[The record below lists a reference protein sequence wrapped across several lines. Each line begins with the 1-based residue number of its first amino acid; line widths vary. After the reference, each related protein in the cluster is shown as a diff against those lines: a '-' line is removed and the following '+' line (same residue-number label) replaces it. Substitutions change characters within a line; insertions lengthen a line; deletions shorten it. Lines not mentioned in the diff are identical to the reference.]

1 MRRARARAVS
11 IAIAAAFA
19 WLASCSN
26 NPYPEADDLAKVRY
40 AALSGPPKD
49 LDPAVT
55 YNVSDHA
62 ITANVY
68 ETLLEYHYLKRPY
81 ELMPGLA
88 EAVPKAERGADGRLT
103 YRFRLRP
110 GARYQPDPCFALG
123 DPDARDREIVAAD
136 VAFELMRIGD
146 PTVISPVVAT
156 FEKIDGFGEFVKRLV
171 ALRSADPEFSKQRID
186 QQYAAAGG
194 VSGLVVRGNYEL
206 DVTLRHPYPQLLYW
220 FAMPFTSPV
229 PWEAIA
235 YYDGEGGRPSF
246 TEHPVSSGPF
256 RVTRYEKYS
265 RVTLERNPNWYG
277 ALHPEWRAPGAIY
290 PSTGENGDAEAGLLR
305 PEYVGRPL
313 PFLDRIEFRMEK
325 EAIPSFNK
333 FLQGYYDASG
343 IIQESFD
350 RAVQQGRL
358 SPEMEARG
366 MALAKSVDPAVYY
379 IGFNMNDP
387 VVGTPAGNRGRVLR
401 QAMST
406 AVDAIE
412 FSRIFMNGRG
422 VPAQSVIPPGI
433 TGYDAH
439 YENPFR
445 TFDLERARAL
455 LAEAGYKGGI
465 DPETRRPLRLS
476 FDTADPSTRGR
487 LQWQFFVDAWRRIGL
502 DVQISATNYNAYQ
515 DKLRDGA
522 YQVYWYGWVADY
534 PDPENF
540 LFLLWGPN
548 ASAKNPGA
556 PNNSNFANPRFDA
569 LFLAMKDMPNGP
581 ERQQRIAEMREI
593 LESERPWIELFY
605 PESYAL
611 YHGWIANVKPPGLSL
626 PTAKYIDVDPEQRRA
641 RRAEWNRPIRW
652 PAWGLAAAFVLIAA
666 PGVITYLKERQ

>member
-1 MRRARARAVS
+1 MRRARAALVS
-11 IAIAAAFA
+11 VLSATAA
-19 WLASCSN
+19 LASCSN

-40 AALSGPPKD
+40 AALAGPPKD

-88 EAVPKAERGADGRLT
+88 EAVPRGEPGADGRVT

-156 FEKIDGFGEFVKRLV
+156 FAKIEGFEPFVERLV
-171 ALRSADPEFSKQRID
+171 ALRKKDPEFAKQRAD

-194 VSGLVVRGNYEL
+194 VSGLVVRGKYEL
-206 DVTLRHPYPQLLYW
+206 DVTLHHPYPQLLYW

-229 PWEAIA
+229 PWEAVA
-235 YYDGEGGRPSF
+235 YYDGEGGRPAF
-246 TEHPVSSGPF
+246 TEHPVASGPF

-290 PSTGENGDAEAGLLR
+290 PSSGEDGDAAAGLLR
-305 PEYVGRPL
+305 SEYVGRPL

-325 EAIPSFNK
+325 ETIPAFNK

-387 VVGTPAGNRGRVLR
+387 IVGTPAGNRGRKLR

-406 AVDAIE
+406 AIDAKE

-422 VPAQSVIPPGI
+422 VPAQSPIPPGI
-433 TGYDAH
+433 FGYDAK
-439 YENPFR
+439 YQNPFR
-445 TFDLERARAL
+445 QFDVERARTL
-455 LAEAGYKGGI
+455 LGEAGYKGGI

-502 DVQISATNYNAYQ
+502 DVQIAATNYNAYQ

-556 PNNSNFANPRFDA
+556 PNNSNYANPRFDA

-581 ERQQRIAEMREI
+581 ERQQRIAEMSAI
-593 LESERPWIELFY
+593 LETERPWIELFH
-605 PESYAL
+605 PEAYAL

-626 PTAKYIDVDPEQRRA
+626 PTAKYIDVDPEQRLA
-641 RRAEWNRPIRW
+641 RRAEWNRPILW
-652 PAWGLAAAFVLIAA
+652 PAWAFAVGFVGIAA
-666 PGVITYLKERQ
+666 PGIVTYRRERQ